1 MKIIKFIFIILW
13 IFSFSGISSQGEE
26 PAERKDA
33 AGEAQTVM
41 ATPLPTALS
50 VKNAS
55 LNEKTEVVP
64 SEASI
69 QAMQSLLKKKY
80 APPLSLLES
89 IRLTDNVAEI
99 IEPAFGIYK
108 EPRKEKS
115 LQLMNLVIDH
125 VKLKD
130 DRASSLLFY
139 RWYYIGRNRVIGDQI
154 QEKIFKPQPIL
165 KNVTAISFEAERED
179 VHIHFMK
186 VTDLEDAATSF
197 KIDKWILKNV
207 PRKEVCFLYFPT
219 TIKQILLDYS
229 TKTDAWGRISVYAGV
244 TDRPEFG
251 KAALYYLTTARK
263 EIEGG
268 SFEKAKMNL
277 QKAKEQLIKFNRQ
290 ISLESP

>member
-1 MKIIKFIFIILW
+1 MNRARFEIIIFL
-13 IFSFSGISSQGEE
+13 IFSLLAIPLISEETSEQKEPAKEAQVAQATPVIPPNIGVENVADSPKKEEE
-26 PAERKDA
+26 P
-33 AGEAQTVM
+33 
-41 ATPLPTALS
+41 S
-50 VKNAS
+50 
-55 LNEKTEVVP
+55 P

-69 QAMQSLLKKKY
+69 QSMQLLLKRKY

-89 IRLTDNVAEI
+89 IRLTDNVTEI
-99 IEPAFGIYK
+99 VDPSFTLFK

-115 LQLMNLVIDH
+115 LQLMNLIIDH
-125 VKLKD
+125 VKLTD

-139 RWYYIGRNRVIGDQI
+139 RWYYIGRNRVVGDHI
-154 QEKIFKPQPIL
+154 QEEIFKPQPIL

-179 VHIHFMK
+179 VHIHYMK
-186 VTDLEDAATSF
+186 VIDLDDTATNF

-229 TKTDAWGRISVYAGV
+229 TRTETWARIRVYAGV

-251 KAALYYLTTARK
+251 KAALYYLASARK

-268 SFEKAKMNL
+268 SFDKAKTNL
-277 QKAKEQLIKFNRQ
+277 LKAKELLIRFNRQ
-290 ISLESP
+290 LSR